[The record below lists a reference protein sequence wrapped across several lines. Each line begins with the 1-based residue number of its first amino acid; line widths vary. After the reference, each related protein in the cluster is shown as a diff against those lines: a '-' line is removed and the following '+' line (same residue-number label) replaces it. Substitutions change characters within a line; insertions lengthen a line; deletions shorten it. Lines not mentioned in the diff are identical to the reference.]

1 MDTDPSVLEAAV
13 ARNVFAAPEPALG
26 ARRLAAYMREAA
38 ARLERHDAGTLEA
51 KFEFPDPAVVKAPTA
66 AEH

>member
-1 MDTDPSVLEAAV
+1 
-13 ARNVFAAPEPALG
+13 VFAAPEPALG

-51 KFEFPDPAVVKAPTA
+51 AKFEFPDPAVVKAPTA